1 MPLTT
6 RLKIL
11 DYLKRH
17 DAASV
22 GELSRWLSMSGANIR
37 HHLTILERSELVEM
51 IGQQRE
57 GRGRPK
63 NIFRLSRRVLGDSLD
78 VLSSALLDGWINPL
92 SEESRETE
100 LMKVA
105 EILGAAF
112 EAVRTGPAT
121 KRIIAMVKFLN
132 QLHYQARW
140 EATAGGARLV
150 LGHCPFSAIIE
161 RHPELCRL
169 DAHLLEYC
177 SLQKVDQVAKLEPTG
192 QGSPQCIFIIL

>member
-17 DAASV
+17 EVASV
-22 GELSRWLSMSGANIR
+22 RELSRWLSMSGANIR
-37 HHLTILERSELVEM
+37 HHLTILEQSELVEM

-63 NIFRLSRRVLGDSLD
+63 NVFRLSRRVLGDSLD

-92 SEESRETE
+92 PLEAREAV

-105 EILGAAF
+105 EKVGAAF
-112 EAVRTGPAT
+112 EAARTGPAT

-140 EATAGGARLV
+140 EATASGARLV

-177 SLQKVDQVAKLEPTG
+177 SLQTVDQVAKLEPTG
-192 QGSPQCIFIIL
+192 QGSPQCIFILL